1 MYLAIA
7 FRYRSLG
14 NVPAAG
20 GALLG
25 DRGLRLAS
33 LLLLKTRGVSH
44 LELRSG
50 RRAPQEPAGWR
61 STGATFRH
69 RSSRMRR

>member
-50 RRAPQEPAGWR
+50 RRAPQEPDWLAQHRERHFDTAPAG
-61 STGATFRH
+61 
-69 RSSRMRR
+69 